1 MKWAIS
7 SLSFPG
13 ALEKKIAAAAQ
24 AGFRGVELFYEDLV
38 QCGAKTRRIAQ
49 YARELGVDIV
59 SLQSLRDF
67 EAAPEAQR
75 AWNRK
80 RAERTLDLAAELGA
94 SMLVVCANTRADTIN
109 DADLAAADLARLAD
123 MAAAR
128 KLKIAYEA
136 LSTSRFVRTFA
147 AAAKIVAKAGRANLG
162 LVFGTAHTHF
172 AGGSFDEIDAIDPK
186 RLFLVHLADAPKVQ
200 MDVRL
205 LIDNFRLFPGQ
216 GDLPL
221 RAFYDRLV
229 AMNYHGP
236 LSLEVYN
243 GQMRGMSPRQIATDG
258 VRAMKLLAGAEEQ
271 SRDAVQSVAFIEIAC
286 FDQDKAKL
294 VQILASLGFARTH
307 VHRSKR
313 VSLWRQGG
321 VNIVIN
327 EDPDGP
333 ASSFYSLNGLSACA
347 LAYNVEG
354 MSGLAQRLNVFA
366 ADKFE
371 NRVGPG
377 EMSIP
382 GIRGADGGF
391 VYFIDQ
397 ASEKR
402 FYEADFVAVADSRP
416 ATVQPFVDVDHFSQ
430 IVMPHEFYM
439 ALLYY
444 RCILGFHFGEQVGVL
459 DPHGTVLSRNIRSSN
474 GRIQFSLTATYGPN
488 TTTQRFLSSHF
499 ASGYQHFAF
508 RCEDI
513 FAFAATVDQNLV
525 LKIPDSYYDLLGL
538 RFDLG
543 AELIQSIRRLN
554 ILYDQDPAGRYFQMY
569 TVDLNG
575 LFFEVVQRDGYAGF
589 GAANAPVRM
598 AAQTRDDEAE
608 QNVIFSIAND

>member
-13 ALEKKIAAAAQ
+13 ALEKKIVAAAQ
-24 AGFRGVELFYEDLV
+24 AGFRGVEVFYEDLV
-38 QCGAKTRRIAQ
+38 QCGAKAQRIGR

-80 RAERTLDLAAELGA
+80 RAERHLNVAKELGA
-94 SMLVVCANTRADTIN
+94 SMLVVCANTRADAI
-109 DADLAAADLARLAD
+109 DDSDRAADDLGRLAD
-123 MAAAR
+123 TAAVR
-128 KLKIAYEA
+128 NLKIAYEP

-147 AAAKIVAKAGRANLG
+147 AAAKIVAKAARPNLG
-162 LVFGTAHTHF
+162 FVLSTAHTFF
-172 AGGSFDEIDAIDPK
+172 AGGGFDDVDSIDPK
-186 RLFLVHLADAPKVQ
+186 RLFLVHLADAPKLQ

-221 RAFYDRLV
+221 RAVYDRLV
-229 AMNYHGP
+229 AMDYRGP

-258 VRAMKLLAGAEEQ
+258 VRALKLLAGAEEQ
-271 SRDAVQSVAFIEIAC
+271 SRDVVQSVAFTEIVC
-286 FDQDKAKL
+286 FDEMSANL
-294 VQILASLGFARTH
+294 TQILASLGFARTH
-307 VHRSKR
+307 EHRSKR

-327 EDPDGP
+327 QDSEGP

-347 LAYNVEG
+347 LAYNVNR
-354 MSGLAQRLNVFA
+354 MSALLQRLNVFA

-377 EMSIP
+377 EMRIP
-382 GIRGADGGF
+382 GVRGAEGGF

-397 ASEKR
+397 ASEKK
-402 FYEADFVAVADSRP
+402 FYDTDFVAVADSRP
-416 ATVQPFVDVDHFSQ
+416 TKVPPFADVDHFSQ

-444 RCILGFHFGEQVGVL
+444 RSILGFEFGEQVGVL
-459 DPHGTVLSRNIRSSN
+459 DPHGTVLSRNLRSRN
-474 GRIQFSLTATYGPN
+474 NRIQFSLTATYGRN

-513 FAFAATVDQNLV
+513 FAFAATMDRSLV
-525 LKIPDSYYDLLGL
+525 LKIPNSYYDLLGL

-543 AELIQSIRRLN
+543 AELIESMRRCN

-569 TVDLNG
+569 TVALNG
-575 LFFEVVQRDGYAGF
+575 LFFEVVQRDGYVGF

-598 AAQTRDDEAE
+598 AAQTRDDESV
-608 QNVIFSIAND
+608 QNVVFSIAGD